1 MDRRVDAAVR
11 SARRDRW
18 FVGSAGGFRGRT
30 ARAGPTGCGCLPPPH
45 RTVHAVVEIEIRRA
59 RRVEFI
65 LQLATFPEAPLR
77 SRTVGFPESGSGLGS
92 ARHFSG
98 RAFPHG
104 AKLRCWRTLRPNA
117 VEFASPLRH
126 DAGPAEPSSVS
137 GCLPTVVATECPEP
151 LCPER
156 ALPAPGRPREP
167 PGGALPPRLR
177 SYGLMRQTT
186 TLPAPRLSPC
196 APGLCRFSPV
206 PAGRWPFP
214 TLSLRPLCRCSDP
227 YPAALLG
234 CACPFLDQGHR
245 PHPTGNGFGARNY
258 PHMAASVGSRISRLQ
273 SFDHLRAPA
282 LARPPDCSDRSACTG
297 PPGLSHHASPGRLP
311 EPRCGVASR
320 PTWTTDVAGLAPA
333 GSQPCR
339 LLPPAHGSPT
349 SFTGWQTQAWVSP
362 FRSGDRRRAWCTVHS

>member
-1 MDRRVDAAVR
+1 M
-11 SARRDRW
+11 
-18 FVGSAGGFRGRT
+18 
-30 ARAGPTGCGCLPPPH
+30 
-45 RTVHAVVEIEIRRA
+45 
-59 RRVEFI
+59 

-104 AKLRCWRTLRPNA
+104 AKLRCWRTLRPSA

-177 SYGLMRQTT
+177 SYGLMRQTIP
-186 TLPAPRLSPC
+186 LPAPRLSPC
-196 APGLCRFSPV
+196 APGLCRLSPV
-206 PAGRWPFP
+206 PAGRWSFP
-214 TLSLRPLCRCSDP
+214 TLSLRPLCRRSDP

-234 CACPFLDQGHR
+234 CTHRFLHQGHR

-282 LARPPDCSDRSACTG
+282 LARPPDCSDRSAD
-297 PPGLSHHASPGRLP
+297 APGRQAFHTTHRP
-311 EPRCGVASR
+311 AGYPNRDVASLHVR
-320 PTWTTDVAGLAPA
+320 HGQLTWLDSHQLGRSLVGCSFPQAALTGLAPSGGSSSPCSESVA
-333 GSQPCR
+333 G
-339 LLPPAHGSPT
+339 G
-349 SFTGWQTQAWVSP
+349 
-362 FRSGDRRRAWCTVHS
+362 